1 MLPQK
6 QSYRPPL
13 PEGASLPWVEKY
25 RPKQAADL
33 ISQIE
38 IRKTIQ
44 AFITHNA
51 VPNLLFYGPPGTGK
65 TSLALAL
72 AAQIYN
78 TNTANAANTG
88 SKNNEDVQMITEESG
103 NAFSNEIAGN
113 AANAKGANQP
123 SNSENIFSRNN
134 KQNVLELN
142 ASDERGIEVV
152 RERIVNFAST
162 KKSAR

>member
-1 MLPQK
+1 
-6 QSYRPPL
+6 
-13 PEGASLPWVEKY
+13 
-25 RPKQAADL
+25 
-33 ISQIE
+33 
-38 IRKTIQ
+38 
-44 AFITHNA
+44 
-51 VPNLLFYGPPGTGK
+51 
-65 TSLALAL
+65 
-72 AAQIYN
+72 
-78 TNTANAANTG
+78 
-88 SKNNEDVQMITEESG
+88 MITEESG

-113 AANAKGANQP
+113 AANAKGVNQP